1 MRITWHRRARQ
12 DLQHIRTHIAEDNPQ
27 AAQSVAQRIRQAV
40 DRLADQPGMG
50 RIGRAPDTRELV
62 ITSTP
67 YIAAYRVVA
76 DTIVILRVL
85 HGSRRWP
92 EQI

>member
-1 MRITWHRRARQ
+1 
-12 DLQHIRTHIAEDNPQ
+12 
-27 AAQSVAQRIRQAV
+27 
-40 DRLADQPGMG
+40 
-50 RIGRAPDTRELV
+50 V
-62 ITSTP
+62 ISGTP

>member
-12 DLQHIRTHIAEDNPQ
+12 DLQPIRTHIAEDNPQ

-50 RIGRAPDTRELV
+50 RTGRAPDTRELV
-62 ITSTP
+62 ITGTP

-76 DTIVILRVL
+76 DAIVILRVL